1 LDDELRREWSTVGG
15 TLGPRWAE
23 TLAVAASV
31 GVDPVAI
38 LRADP
43 LLRGVLLDVA
53 ERGIHVAS
61 ERDTALA
68 RRIINSLAESLK
80 KR

>member
-1 LDDELRREWSTVGG
+1 
-15 TLGPRWAE
+15 
-23 TLAVAASV
+23 V